1 MQLVSGKVDPQ
12 LLLGKHSEIS
22 DPLVLVWKEMV
33 LLAPI
38 SYLATAEEVLFGS
51 GVKPALHMVLQKGEH
66 GEF

>member
-1 MQLVSGKVDPQ
+1 MWVRPTPGLIPMQLVSGKVDPQ

-38 SYLATAEEVLFGS
+38 S
-51 GVKPALHMVLQKGEH
+51 
-66 GEF
+66 